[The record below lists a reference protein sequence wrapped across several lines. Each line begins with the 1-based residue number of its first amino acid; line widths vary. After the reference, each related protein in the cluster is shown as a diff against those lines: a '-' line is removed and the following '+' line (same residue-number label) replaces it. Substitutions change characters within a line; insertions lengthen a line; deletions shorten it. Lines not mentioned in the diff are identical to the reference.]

1 MKNLHELG
9 AVGARLEA
17 AALQSL
23 PESAHDP
30 PAVYDH
36 YEMLAIQILD
46 SEHADYAPG
55 VLQHYLEVYLADLR
69 AKLGLD
75 PQ

>member
-1 MKNLHELG
+1 MKTIREL
-9 AVGARLEA
+9 AEVGARLEEA
-17 AALQSL
+17 AQRSL

-36 YEMLAIQILD
+36 HELLAIQILD
-46 SEHADYAPG
+46 SEHAEYPPG
-55 VLQHYLEVYLADLR
+55 MLQGYLEAYLAELR
-69 AKLGLD
+69 SKLGL